1 LSRGRLRAGAGR
13 VAAAGLLLVL
23 APAARP
29 QDPSWLDRCLDA
41 KPAQRWLLPA
51 AFREVS
57 GLALSDDGRLF
68 LHNDEQGFLAAIE
81 PTRGTILGTYRLG
94 PGTPRDD
101 FEGIAIRGDRLFLI
115 SSRGLLYETRVP
127 APGPVELG
135 MLPFLIVDTGLGREC
150 EIEGL
155 GVDHDGALLVACKSA
170 RRKRLE
176 DWLTIFRFDPD
187 RRALADPDRIQVP
200 LDELAKGRPGKHFHA
215 SGVERDPRTGQL
227 IVVAA
232 ADDAIAELGPN
243 GESPRA
249 RELPK
254 RHRQAEGVAID
265 KAGRLILSDEG
276 GRGHGSVTVYACR

>member
-1 LSRGRLRAGAGR
+1 MTGGRLRAGAGR
-13 VAAAGLLLVL
+13 MAAAGLLLAL
-23 APAARP
+23 TPGAERQQQP
-29 QDPSWLDRCLDA
+29 WLDRCLDA
-41 KPAQRWLLPA
+41 EPTHRWLLPA

-68 LHNDEQGFLAAIE
+68 FHNDEQGILAAID
-81 PTRGTILGTYRLG
+81 PAKGTILATYRLG

-101 FEGIAIRGDRLFLI
+101 FEGIAIRNDRLFLVT
-115 SSRGLLYETRVP
+115 SRGLLYESRVP

-135 MLPFLIVDTGLGREC
+135 MLPFRIVDTGLGREC

-155 GVDHDGALLVACKSA
+155 GVDADGSLLVACKTA

-176 DWLTIFRFDPD
+176 DWLTLFRWNPD
-187 RRALADPDRIQVP
+187 RQALAEPDRIQVP
-200 LDELAKGRPGKHFHA
+200 LDDLAKGRPGKRFHA
-215 SGVERDPRTGQL
+215 SGVERDPSNGRL

-232 ADDAIAELGPN
+232 ADDAIAEMGPT
-243 GESPRA
+243 GEAPRA

-254 RHRQAEGVAID
+254 RHRQAEGIAID